1 MKSSLQEALQQ
12 RPALHHLHTQLL
24 RRAPDAVLIGGAVRD
39 MLVGRTVQDLDYV
52 ITGDALAVGRH
63 LADDLAAAYYALDEE
78 RGIARVIWQSPE
90 GALVVDISSLSGLTL
105 LEDIQRRD
113 FTINAIA
120 MLPYG
125 DLYDPLGGV
134 IDLEQGL
141 LRPCSPDSLL
151 NDPVRTIRAVRFLLD
166 FHLRAAPGLDHL
178 VWHAAPYLTR
188 VSAERQRDEFLK
200 TLMLDRPHLAVER
213 LTDWRIS
220 DVLMPEL
227 VALQGVEQPAPHR
240 YDVYRHTILTLR
252 WMGWLDRWLR
262 GETDANSV
270 VEQHIAQ
277 RLEPL
282 REELRGYLEARITGH
297 RTRWVW
303 LRFAALA
310 HDWGKA
316 TAFRED
322 EQGRIT
328 FYQHEQESAR
338 LVRAWMSRYHC
349 SRQEITL
356 VSRICEGHMRPMG
369 LFINQTLPSRRAL
382 FRFYRD
388 LQDAAVGTVLLFL
401 ADFLGA
407 RGERVE
413 PDALDAALTHML
425 AWLQPGLGEATIVPA
440 PLLKGDEVIRLLGL
454 KPGPEIGR
462 LLDAL
467 QEAQAAG
474 EVTSREEAIAFLR
487 RITAQARL
495 EGASDE

>member
-1 MKSSLQEALQQ
+1 MKATLRDALQERAQ
-12 RPALHHLHTQLL
+12 LHQLHTQLL

-39 MLVGRTVQDLDYV
+39 LLLGRTVQDLDYV
-52 ITGDALAVGRH
+52 ITGDALAVGRG
-63 LADDLAAAYYALDEE
+63 LADDLNAAYYALDEE
-78 RGIARVIWQSPE
+78 RGIARVIWRSPE
-90 GALVVDISSLSGLTL
+90 GTLVVDISSLSGLTL

-125 DLYDPLGGV
+125 DLYDPLGGI
-134 IDLEQGL
+134 IDLEEGV

-166 FHLRAAPGLDHL
+166 FHLKAAPGLDHL

-200 TLMLDRPHLAVER
+200 TLMLDRPHLVVER
-213 LTDWRIS
+213 LTDWQIS

-240 YDVYRHTILTLR
+240 FDVYRHSILTLH
-252 WMGWLDRWLR
+252 WMGWLDRWIR
-262 GETDANSV
+262 GQADAVSLT
-270 VEQHIAQ
+270 EQHIAQ
-277 RLEPL
+277 RLTPI
-282 REELRGYLEARITGH
+282 RERLQGYVEAKTTEH
-297 RTRWVW
+297 RPRWVW

-328 FYQHEQESAR
+328 FYRHEQESER
-338 LVRAWMSRYHC
+338 LVQAWMTRYHC
-349 SRQEITL
+349 ARQEITL
-356 VSRICEGHMRPMG
+356 VSRICQGHMRPMG

-388 LQDAAVGTVLLFL
+388 LQDAAVGTGLLFL

-407 RGERVE
+407 RGTEVD
-413 PDALDAALTHML
+413 PDALDAALTHTW
-425 AWLQPGLGEATIVPA
+425 AWLQPAWDEESIVPA

-454 KPGPEIGR
+454 KPGPEVGR

-474 EVTSREEAIAFLR
+474 EVTSREEAMAFLR
-487 RITAQARL
+487 RMARAGTADAN
-495 EGASDE
+495 DE

>member
-1 MKSSLQEALQQ
+1 MTTSTLQNALEQ
-12 RPALHHLHTQLL
+12 RPQLFHLHTQLL
-24 RRAPDAVLIGGAVRD
+24 QRAPDAVLIGGAVRD
-39 MLVGRTVQDLDYV
+39 MLLDRAVQDLDYV
-52 ITGDALAVGRH
+52 ITGDALMVGRQ
-63 LADDLAAAYYALDEE
+63 LADDLGAAFYPLDEE
-78 RGIARVIWQSPE
+78 RGIARVIWQGS
-90 GALVVDISSLSGLTL
+90 GHQLVVDISSLSGLTL

-125 DLYDPLGGV
+125 DIYDPLGGV

-166 FHLRAAPGLDHL
+166 FHLKAAPGLDHL
-178 VWHAAPYLTR
+178 VWHAAPYLNR

-200 TLMLDRPHLAVER
+200 ALMLDRPHLAVER
-213 LTDWRIS
+213 MTDWRIS

-240 YDVYRHTILTLR
+240 FDAYRHTIHTLR

-262 GETDANSV
+262 GHEDAHSLT
-270 VEQHIAQ
+270 EKHIAQ
-277 RLEPL
+277 RLDPTRKQL
-282 REELRGYLEARITGH
+282 QSYLETKTTEH
-297 RTRWVW
+297 RRRWVW

-338 LVRAWMSRYHC
+338 LAQAWMTRYHC
-349 SRQEITL
+349 ARQEITL
-356 VSRICEGHMRPMG
+356 VGRMCEGHMRPMG

-407 RGERVE
+407 RGK
-413 PDALDAALTHML
+413 ALDPDELEAALTHTL
-425 AWLQPGLGEATIVPA
+425 AWLQPALDEERIVP
-440 PLLKGDEVIRLLGL
+440 PPMLKGDEIMRLLGL

-474 EVTSREEAIAFLR
+474 EVTSREEALTFLQR
-487 RITAQARL
+487 MIK
-495 EGASDE
+495 EKPNDG